1 MEFKRNTRKRLELQR
16 DLFVNTS
23 LDLGLDLFDRRAGR
37 GCRRAPQEGVD
48 RFHRSVFHRIRGTP
62 IDGNAARFHRIFQ
75 IVGRFR
81 LRCCLLL
88 EMVEAGFVVNL
99 LDNAVILG
107 NGGRVGADQS
117 VLFEIPLGYVVD
129 RDGNVTAAHLV
140 DPELGSFH
148 SGSRLWLV
156 LLAKTAFIGGLLL
169 FDDRLP
175 NGNGFRSVR
184 ARFGGFGCFSNDH
197 LGALGDFGCRGG
209 AAAGSHFL
217 SGRRWR
223 F

>member
-1 MEFKRNTRKRLELQR
+1 M
-16 DLFVNTS
+16 NTS

-37 GCRRAPQEGVD
+37 GCRCAPQEGVD
-48 RFHRSVFHRIRGTP
+48 RFHRSVFHRIHGVP

-75 IVGRFR
+75 IVCRFR

-88 EMVEAGFVVNL
+88 EMAEAGFVVNL

-107 NGGRVGADQS
+107 NGGADQS
-117 VLFEIPLGYVVD
+117 VLFEIPLGHVVD

-140 DPELGSFH
+140 DPELGSLH
-148 SGSRLWLV
+148 GGSRLGLV
-156 LLAKTAFIGGLLL
+156 LLAKTVLGLELALVGVFFGGLLL

-175 NGNGFRSVR
+175 NGNGFRSIR
-184 ARFGGFGCFSNDH
+184 SRFGSLGCFSNDH

-209 AAAGSHFL
+209 AAGSHFL
-217 SGRRWR
+217 GGRR
-223 F
+223 